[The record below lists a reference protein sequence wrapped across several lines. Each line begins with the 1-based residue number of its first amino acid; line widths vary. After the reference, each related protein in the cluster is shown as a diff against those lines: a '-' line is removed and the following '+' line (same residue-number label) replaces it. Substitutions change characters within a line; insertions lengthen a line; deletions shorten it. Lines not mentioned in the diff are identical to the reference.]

1 MNLKCKICE
10 KECKNFLAKCR
21 HIKGEHELGI
31 LEYSIKYD
39 GFEIPKC
46 RCGKDKKLECGIT
59 FRKSCDDKECRS
71 LLAKTHTHSDETRKM
86 MSEKKKYYFKE
97 NPDKH
102 PWKYL
107 TKFKSVPCETLKN
120 KFREHGFDFIE
131 EFTPLNDRA
140 FSIDIAF
147 PDKMIGIEIN
157 GYQHYDGEGNL
168 KPYYQERHDLIEKE
182 GWTLLEYHYANC
194 FKDEFFNDLKEFILN
209 KSNKVLF
216 DYKTYVKVKRSTP
229 KYGSRKLFGEAQR
242 KEWEEDQQKY
252 IPLILNSNIDFS
264 KFGWVTPTS
273 LLLNVKP
280 QLVNRWMK
288 RIMPEFYETKCFKV
302 KR

>member
-1 MNLKCKICE
+1 MSSKCKICE
-10 KECKNFLAKCR
+10 RECDSFMSKCR
-21 HIKGEHELGI
+21 HIRMKHKLGI

-39 GFEIPKC
+39 EFVIPKC
-46 RCGKDKKLECGIT
+46 HCGNDAKIRKGILFYKT
-59 FRKSCDDKECRS
+59 CENKECFIE
-71 LLAKTHTHSDETRKM
+71 LAKTYKHSDETRKM
-86 MSEKKKYYFKE
+86 MSENKKQYFKE

-107 TKFKSVPCETLKN
+107 SKFKSVPCETLKN

-147 PDKMIGIEIN
+147 ADKMIGIEIN
-157 GYQHYDGEGNL
+157 GYQHYDSEGNL

-209 KSNKVLF
+209 GIHLVIA
-216 DYKTYVKVKRSTP
+216 STV
-229 KYGSRKLFGEAQR
+229 Y
-242 KEWEEDQQKY
+242 
-252 IPLILNSNIDFS
+252 
-264 KFGWVTPTS
+264 
-273 LLLNVKP
+273 
-280 QLVNRWMK
+280 LVE
-288 RIMPEFYETKCFKV
+288 I
-302 KR
+302 